1 MDASARASSHRSRLA
16 GRGALV
22 VAMTLAAVVLAS
34 AAQAETVT
42 IEASAALADRSE
54 AALDGAL
61 DRAIETT
68 IRSAAAMGFTMV
80 RFDRAIVL
88 EDRVVVR
95 IVASDSAGDDVEEA
109 DVPLPAPGKAPG
121 TLL

>member
-1 MDASARASSHRSRLA
+1 
-16 GRGALV
+16 
-22 VAMTLAAVVLAS
+22 MTLATLLLGC
-34 AAQAETVT
+34 AAHAETVT
-42 IEASAALADRSE
+42 IEASAALADRTD

-61 DRAIETT
+61 GRAIETT

-88 EDRVVVR
+88 DDRVVVR
-95 IVASDSAGDDVEEA
+95 IVASDGAEDDVQEA
-109 DVPLPAPGKAPG
+109 DVPLRGPGQAPG

>member
-1 MDASARASSHRSRLA
+1 MDDSARASRQQRSRLI

-22 VAMTLAAVVLAS
+22 AVLTLAAVFLAGG
-34 AAQAETVT
+34 AQAETVT
-42 IEASAALADRSE
+42 IEASAALADRTD

-61 DRAIETT
+61 GLAIETT

-88 EDRVVVR
+88 DDRVVVR
-95 IVASDSAGDDVEEA
+95 IVASD
-109 DVPLPAPGKAPG
+109 G
-121 TLL
+121 TEN

>member
-1 MDASARASSHRSRLA
+1 MDGSARVSSQRSRPA
-16 GRGALV
+16 RRGALV
-22 VAMTLAAVVLAS
+22 VVMTLAGVLLGC
-34 AAQAETVT
+34 AAHAETVT
-42 IEASAALADRSE
+42 IEASAALADRTE

-61 DRAIETT
+61 GRAIETT

-88 EDRVVVR
+88 DDRVVVR
-95 IVASDSAGDDVEEA
+95 IVASDGAETDVEEA
-109 DVPLPAPGKAPG
+109 DVPVPGPGQGPG

>member
-1 MDASARASSHRSRLA
+1 VRCGH
-16 GRGALV
+16 GILV
-22 VAMTLAAVVLAS
+22 VMMTLAAVLLAS
-34 AAQAETVT
+34 AAQAETIT

-61 DRAIETT
+61 DLAIETT

-80 RFDRAIVL
+80 RFDRAIVH

-95 IVASDSAGDDVEEA
+95 IVASDSGDDVEEA
-109 DVPLPAPGKAPG
+109 DVPLTAPGKAPG

>member
-1 MDASARASSHRSRLA
+1 VTPRPSGHTHRIGGSRCVLVAALTLA
-16 GRGALV
+16 G
-22 VAMTLAAVVLAS
+22 VLLGS

-42 IEASAALADRSE
+42 IEASAALTDRSE
-54 AALDGAL
+54 AALDGAIGL
-61 DRAIETT
+61 AIETT
-68 IRSAAAMGFTMV
+68 IRSAAAMGFSMI

-109 DVPLPAPGKAPG
+109 DTPLPAPG

>member
-1 MDASARASSHRSRLA
+1 
-16 GRGALV
+16 
-22 VAMTLAAVVLAS
+22 MTLAALLFACP
-34 AAQAETVT
+34 AHAERVT
-42 IEASAALADRSE
+42 IEASAPLTDRTE

-61 DRAIETT
+61 GSAIETT

-88 EDRVVVR
+88 DDRVVVR
-95 IVASDSAGDDVEEA
+95 IVASDSPDQDVEEV
-109 DVPLPAPGKAPG
+109 DVPLPAPAHAPG